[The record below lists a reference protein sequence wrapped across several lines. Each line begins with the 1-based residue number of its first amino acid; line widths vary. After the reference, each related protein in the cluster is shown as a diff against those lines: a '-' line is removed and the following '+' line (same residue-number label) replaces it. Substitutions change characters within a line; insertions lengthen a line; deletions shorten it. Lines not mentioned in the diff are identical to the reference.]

1 MVHPIPDEFPKT
13 LAEWP
18 AFIQNAYEWRKQ
30 EYEAKVAEAK
40 QKAQVQWDAE
50 LPATLEAMQA
60 QAKVN
65 INAEMVDTPEGPRP
79 LTEQEKQQKL
89 EEAYAAINQELA
101 EEKRRYVEI
110 TTVGIEQPPTLQQI
124 EQEFS
129 FGKPKSEEEIAEIE
143 NQALQD
149 NSFSYDAY
157 YQIGDGRVYSVKGRG
172 FVNARSVPA
181 DAHIIKV
188 NDDEQQFRWGVLEY
202 YKTHGFPDVKI
213 GFELLTLEEC
223 KEAQIRDVDAQ
234 VSENI
239 KAGFSYPLTI
249 GRTADTFYFSLSE
262 IDQINFA
269 NMSNAANLLIQ
280 GKVDQSI
287 SWQVWRSPAH
297 RSADVG
303 PVVLPFSPQKFL
315 EVYLQ
320 GALKHIN
327 DCLDQ
332 GRVIKDNIR
341 KATTKAEVAALVVRP
356 TEIAKAISG

>member
-1 MVHPIPDEFPKT
+1 MAHPIPDEFPKT

-18 AFIQNAYEWRKQ
+18 AFIQNAYEWRKEQ
-30 EYEAKVAEAK
+30 YEAKVADAK

-50 LPATLEAMQA
+50 LPAKLEAMQA
-60 QAKVN
+60 IAKAN

-79 LTEQEKQQKL
+79 LTEQEKAQKL
-89 EEAYAAINQELA
+89 EEAYAAINQKLA
-101 EEKRRYVEI
+101 DEKKQYVEMAASM
-110 TTVGIEQPPTLQQI
+110 IEQPPTLQQI
-124 EQEFS
+124 EQEYS
-129 FGKPKSEEEIAEIE
+129 IGKPKSPEELAEIE

-157 YQIGDGRVYSVKGRG
+157 YQIGDGRVYSVEGRG
-172 FVNARSVPA
+172 FVNARSIPA
-181 DAHIIKV
+181 NARIIKV

-202 YKTHGFPDVKI
+202 YKTHGYPDVKI

-223 KEAQIRDVDAQ
+223 KEAQIKDVDAQ

-239 KAGFSYPLTI
+239 KAGFPYQLML
-249 GRTADTFYFSLSE
+249 GRTAETFYFSLSE

-287 SWQVWRSPAH
+287 SWQVWRTPAH
-297 RSADVG
+297 RSVDVG

-332 GRVIKDNIR
+332 GRVVKDNIR
-341 KATTKAEVAALVVRP
+341 KATTKAEVAALIVRP
-356 TEIAKAISG
+356 TAIAKAISG